1 MVRKFSQASSPIS
14 ADMINKLKL
23 CDLTEIEKQEFNGK
37 INARQKQSK
46 GIVVFVAMLF
56 VILAVSAIGCA
67 HEMITKFVFGMF
79 LAIVLLFAFMIVFIL
94 LKTEKENVLKITN
107 SRVRKSKV
115 DYEDSKSSAGATYSG
130 TRYLVKVKQLNEWFV
145 VGTEYWYI
153 VEHREQSNLELYVYS
168 QNNGFY
174 KAFLVTAYE
183 K

>member
-23 CDLTEIEKQEFNGK
+23 CDLTEKEKREFDRK
-37 INARQKQSK
+37 INAQQKQSK
-46 GIVVFVAMLF
+46 WYGVFLVVLF
-56 VILAVSAIGCA
+56 LILAVSVIGCA
-67 HEMITKFVFGMF
+67 HEMITKLVFGMF

-107 SRVRKSKV
+107 SRVRKGKV
-115 DYEDSKSSAGATYSG
+115 DYEDSKSSAGGAYGG
-130 TRYLVKVKQLNEWFV
+130 TRYLVKVKQLNEWFA

-174 KAFLVTAYE
+174 KAFLVTTYE